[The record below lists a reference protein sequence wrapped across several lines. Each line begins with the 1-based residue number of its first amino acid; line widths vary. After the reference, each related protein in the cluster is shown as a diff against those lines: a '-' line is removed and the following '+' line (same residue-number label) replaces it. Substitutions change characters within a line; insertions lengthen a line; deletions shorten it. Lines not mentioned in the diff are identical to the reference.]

1 MNYATH
7 LDLADMQKT
16 PDKRGVDI
24 DQVGICDLTYPIT
37 VLDREDKSQRTAA
50 KIAVSV
56 DLPHHFKGT
65 HMSRFL
71 EVLAQ
76 HQGEVTMRTLPAILR
91 DLKIRLSAEAASLE
105 VEFVYFLQ
113 RTAPVSGLSA
123 PMDYR
128 CAFIGKSD
136 AKGEDFVMRVEVP
149 VSTLCPCSKV
159 ISDYGAHNQRGYV
172 TMSVRPHKVAATQVE
187 ETGWEMVWIEELVD
201 VAEKSAS
208 APIYPLLKRVDERH
222 VTMQAYDN
230 PVFVEDVVRNVAG
243 RLREDKRIAWFEVRA
258 VNHESIHNH
267 SAFAVVRMAAPTAE

>member
-7 LDLADMQKT
+7 LQLPDMQKT
-16 PDKRGVDI
+16 PDTRGVQI
-24 DQVGICDLTYPIT
+24 DHVGICDLTYPIV
-37 VLDREDKSQRTAA
+37 VLDRGNQRQQATAT
-50 KIAVSV
+50 IAVSV
-56 DLPHHFKGT
+56 SLPHHFKGT

-76 HQGEVTMRTLPAILR
+76 HQGEITMHTLPVILHE
-91 DLKIRLSAEAASLE
+91 LKRRLNAEAARLE
-105 VEFVYFLQ
+105 VEFTYFLQ
-113 RTAPVSGLSA
+113 RAAPVSGLAA

-128 CAFIGKSD
+128 CTFVGDSGRAGD
-136 AKGEDFVMRVEVP
+136 DFLMKVKVP

-172 TMSVRPHKVAATQVE
+172 TMSIRPRPDPDG
-187 ETGWEMVWIEELVD
+187 GWQMVWIEELID

-243 RLREDKRIAWFEVRA
+243 RLREDERIASFEVRA
-258 VNHESIHNH
+258 VNLESIHNH
-267 SAFAVVRMAAPTAE
+267 SAFAVVTYPPVEREG